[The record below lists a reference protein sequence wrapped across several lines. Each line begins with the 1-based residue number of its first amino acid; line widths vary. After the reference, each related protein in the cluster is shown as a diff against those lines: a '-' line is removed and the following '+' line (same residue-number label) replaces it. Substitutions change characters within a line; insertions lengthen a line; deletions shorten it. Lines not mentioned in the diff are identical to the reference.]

1 MLLSFFFGL
10 VGCNDSAF
18 RQERFSRSQNR
29 VAQDVH
35 VMSTRHV
42 DISKHVDQEIGEQ
55 RVQIV
60 HTESGCLTAPSAT
73 SFVRTRLD
81 QNVRMS
87 YHVRTCH
94 TMSDLILMRKN
105 RDLKMWAKMRKNV
118 SPWTEKIWE
127 IPKVGCKSSKSS
139 KRPWPPRRP
148 APEPGSSRCPHVVL
162 TLSRCLGAQSCLTL
176 LRLSRTFHNFFH
188 NFP

>member
-1 MLLSFFFGL
+1 MFFLGL

-35 VMSTRHV
+35 VMSTSCRHF
-42 DISKHVDQEIGEQ
+42 DISKHFDQEIGEQ

-87 YHVRTCH
+87 EHVRTD
-94 TMSDLILMRKN
+94 SDAEKPRSKN
-105 RDLKMWAKMRKNV
+105 VSNV
-118 SPWTEKIWE
+118 SPWTEKIR
-127 IPKVGCKSSKSS
+127 
-139 KRPWPPRRP
+139 KRSASRAPR
-148 APEPGSSRCPHVVL
+148 APRGHGRQGGLPRILTLSSRCPHVVSL
-162 TLSRCLGAQSCLTL
+162 FGCPVVFDPS
-176 LRLSRTFHNFFH
+176 
-188 NFP
+188 